1 MAQETTTQV
10 GYIESVEL
18 FTDAMKERFIIGQK
32 RSLLILAADEEGTQV
47 VSIGDP
53 KIKLNSVANAIAQD
67 ERFAGLIMAAISVI
81 AISKIKEHLH

>member
-18 FTDAMKERFIIGQK
+18 FADAMKERFIIGQK

-53 KIKLNSVANAIAQD
+53 KVMLNSVANTIAQD
-67 ERFAGLIMAAISVI
+67 ERFAGLIKAAISAI

>member
-18 FTDAMKERFIIGQK
+18 FADAMKERFIIGQK

-47 VSIGDP
+47 VSIGNHVV
-53 KIKLNSVANAIAQD
+53 KLESVASAIAQD
-67 ERFAGLIMAAISVI
+67 ERFAGLIKAAISVI
-81 AISKIKEHLH
+81 ALSKIKGHLH